1 MLNNF
6 QGDRKSVPSWIGRPL
21 WRNKMAKFYITYEG
35 AADVNPYSPWN
46 YVVGNAIGKHGLDKN
61 LMASDKNYH
70 NNQVV
75 TCKKIVFS
83 LRSLHSVGVIFE
95 QVQAVEAFFHTREKS
110 RNFELQFTKTTRKQL
125 EKQGIKV
132 IAVEGFQFFKNNDL
146 KQIGGI
152 PGKTLALDIKNLNKA
167 IEDISSGQLFAFISP
182 KGDAV
187 IFN

>member
-1 MLNNF
+1 
-6 QGDRKSVPSWIGRPL
+6 
-21 WRNKMAKFYITYEG
+21 MAKFYITYEG
-35 AADVNPYSPWN
+35 AADVNPYDPWH

-70 NNQVV
+70 INQVV

-83 LRSLHSVGVIFE
+83 LRSLHSVGGIFE
-95 QVQAVEAFFHTREKS
+95 QVQAAEALFHTREKS
-110 RNFELQFTKTTRKQL
+110 RKFELQFTKTTRKQL
-125 EKQGIKV
+125 ENQGLKV

-146 KQIGGI
+146 KTIGGI
-152 PGKTLALDIKNLNKA
+152 PGKTLALDINDLNKA
-167 IEDISSGQLFAFISP
+167 IEDISSGQLFSFITP